1 MILTAAIYTKVFRA
15 LSHKITL
22 VRFWARGWLTE
33 TSNVALKW
41 SCQQFSDLFTAADEA
56 SSSSTWRQTM
66 HRSANLNLYQ
76 LSCHKQLVLT
86 HIHCNK
92 KRSLDSGI
100 HRHIPC
106 QCAEPCLLQLP
117 AKSNKSSSML
127 LGPRTVIFFFYG
139 QQAIRRIARSQWNA
153 LPRSIRETTLFT
165 LFSLLSRRTA
175 FTVVHN
181 LTWYSCSAVSYLR
194 HIAFQMSGGTSGL
207 STKFSLFARSALRVR
222 RAAPRGFSAGLV
234 SSETMLLMST
244 PDLALLSTSS
254 TCRELQNDQNYV

>member
-33 TSNVALKW
+33 TSTVALKW

-117 AKSNKSSSML
+117 AKSNKSSFML
-127 LGPRTVIFFFYG
+127 LGPRTVIFFFIWPASHQTYCPFPVERPTQEHQG
-139 QQAIRRIARSQWNA
+139 DNSIHSFQSTLKTHCFHCRSQSH
-153 LPRSIRETTLFT
+153 LILV
-165 LFSLLSRRTA
+165 L
-175 FTVVHN
+175 
-181 LTWYSCSAVSYLR
+181 CS
-194 HIAFQMSGGTSGL
+194 
-207 STKFSLFARSALRVR
+207 
-222 RAAPRGFSAGLV
+222 
-234 SSETMLLMST
+234 
-244 PDLALLSTSS
+244 
-254 TCRELQNDQNYV
+254 